1 MMDRRRF
8 LGLTS
13 GGIIAAGPL
22 LAGRGRAL
30 AQGASPRAAGRPVAP
45 RPEPPQASAPGVSA
59 RDIKIGMS
67 AAFKGAAARLGTQLC
82 PGAAADYPAVHA
94 PGVTN

>member
-1 MMDRRRF
+1 MMDRRHF

-13 GGIIAAGPL
+13 GGLIAASGPFFG
-22 LAGRGRAL
+22 GRGRAL
-30 AQGASPRAAGRPVAP
+30 AQGASPRAGGRAVVP

-67 AAFKGAAARLGTQLC
+67 AAFKGAAAGLGTEIGRASC
-82 PGAAADYPAVHA
+82 RERV
-94 PGVTN
+94 